1 MISVRSRRYFTPIDI
16 FSGAG
21 EIVSVGSTVTTVAAG
36 DNVLITYTSCG
47 SCTNCSDKHS
57 SFCKDWEHANFGV
70 GRLDGSKAYA
80 LPSGEKVTS
89 HFFGQ
94 SSFSRYTVA
103 TERCIIKVPA
113 DAKLEYLAPLGCGI
127 MTGAGAMLNVVKP
140 TKSSSVVVVGA
151 GAVGLAAI
159 MAVKLNGEL
168 PKRVIAVDVV
178 ASRLDMAMKYGATHT
193 IDSSKVKDLK
203 AELLR
208 ITDGEGVTGSIDCTG
223 RAEVV
228 STLIDSTTKRG
239 IVVSV
244 GVGKVCIALKMGG
257 QN

>member
-1 MISVRSRRYFTPIDI
+1 MTK
-16 FSGAG
+16 
-21 EIVSVGSTVTTVAAG
+21 G

-103 TERCIIKVPA
+103 TERSVIKVHK

-140 TKSSSVVVVGA
+140 TKSSSVAVVGA

-159 MAVKLNGEL
+159 MAVKLNREQ
-168 PKRVIAVDVV
+168 PRRVIAVDIV
-178 ASRLDMAMKYGATHT
+178 ASRLEMARKYGATHT
-193 IDSSKVKDLK
+193 VDSSKVKDLK

-208 ITDGEGVTGSIDCTG
+208 ITDGDGVTGSIDCTG
-223 RAEVV
+223 RADVV
-228 STLIDSTTKRG
+228 STLIDSTAKRG
-239 IVVSV
+239 IIVSV
-244 GVGKVCIALKMGG
+244 GVGKVCITLKMRGD